1 MDVEDAYLFPV
12 WGLVDIISSQI
23 DIKNLFFNSK
33 KVYIFFYK
41 KKSSVGV
48 FHKIPKTKL
57 ETSTLCTW
65 LFYYFSI
72 LQVKQLWP
80 RIIRRKAE
88 QRLKLLVKVHL
99 PPLVFCVFKLCQV
112 ILGKSREPSSLQ
124 LHSNKQVCIS
134 LLLLTFYS
142 LPPFLCF
149 SNILSH
155 HANFFTNRGY
165 LLRNN

>member
-12 WGLVDIISSQI
+12 WGLVDIISSQT
-23 DIKNLFFNSK
+23 DITNLFFNSK

-41 KKSSVGV
+41 KKSSVCV

-88 QRLKLLVKVHL
+88 QRLKLLVRVHL
-99 PPLVFCVFKLCQV
+99 PPLVICVFKLCQV

-124 LHSNKQVCIS
+124 LHSNNQVCIS
-134 LLLLTFYS
+134 LLLLTFCS

-165 LLRNN
+165 SLKK